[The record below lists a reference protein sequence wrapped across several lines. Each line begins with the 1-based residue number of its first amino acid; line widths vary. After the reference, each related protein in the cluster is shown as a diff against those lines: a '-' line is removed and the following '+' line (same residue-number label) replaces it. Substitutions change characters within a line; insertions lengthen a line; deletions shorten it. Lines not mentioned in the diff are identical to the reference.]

1 LGIKLEIHENPSSTV
16 KWSQTLTMNKNTN
29 SSLLFAILLVVS
41 IFMGGLPT
49 VGQEPTDALRRGYR
63 AGYTDGYMSGYKD
76 ISEGLS
82 REIRRHSE
90 YSTADRTYTAEFGK
104 LEDFQDGYR
113 QGFEKGYAH
122 GFERKPF
129 DSSLPTGL
137 SRRGNVEPS
146 MAVVA
151 TVPPPTP
158 ASPDEDEEEGVEEE
172 FEEEEVEEEVEEEE
186 VEEEEPPALP
196 TPTPEP
202 TPRPTP
208 EIRPSPT
215 PLPTP
220 VVQPTP
226 TPTPQFREPVRT
238 VDTEVDEVLV
248 RKDTVLILEM
258 EGRLNT
264 DASVVGDS
272 FRAKVVSPLGLTG
285 AIVDGRVAKI
295 RKPGRIFR
303 RAELTLVFDRIT
315 FKDGRSTDLVAILT
329 EVLPVKSDNV
339 RTVDSEGTVEG
350 KVFDRGDGVR
360 ITAVTGS
367 AAAVGAIVAGP
378 GGAVV
383 GAGIGAIANV
393 ASTLSRRG
401 KDITIH
407 PLQQLRI
414 RTTTEIRLK

>member
-1 LGIKLEIHENPSSTV
+1 
-16 KWSQTLTMNKNTN
+16 MNTNTNTN
-29 SSLLFAILLVVS
+29 SSLLFAIVLVVS
-41 IFMGGLPT
+41 IFFGGLPI
-49 VGQEPTDALRRGYR
+49 VGQEQNDALRRGYR

-76 ISEGLS
+76 ISDGVS
-82 REIRRHSE
+82 REIKRHSE
-90 YSTADRTYTAEFGK
+90 YSTADRTYIPEFGK

-122 GFERKPF
+122 GFDRKPF

-137 SRRGNVEPS
+137 SRRGNVDPS
-146 MAVVA
+146 MVAVA
-151 TVPPPTP
+151 TVPPPIP
-158 ASPDEDEEEGVEEE
+158 ASPDEDEEEEVEEE
-172 FEEEEVEEEVEEEE
+172 FEEEEEEEE
-186 VEEEEPPALP
+186 VEEESAPALP

-208 EIRPSPT
+208 EVQPT
-215 PLPTP
+215 PIPQPTP

-226 TPTPQFREPVRT
+226 TPQPLKEEPARNI
-238 VDTEVDEVLV
+238 DAGGDELLV

-264 DASVVGDS
+264 EASLVGDR
-272 FRAKVVSPLGLTG
+272 FRAKVLSPLGLSG
-285 AIVDGRVAKI
+285 AMVDGRVAKI

-303 RAELTLVFDRIT
+303 RAELTLVFERIT
-315 FKDGRSTDLVAILT
+315 FKDGRSTELVAILT

-339 RTVDSEGTVEG
+339 RMVDSEGTVEG

-360 ITAVTGS
+360 ITAVTGT
-367 AAAVGAIVAGP
+367 AAAVGAMVAGP